1 MGKRRKSLSLV
12 SNIMSDLGLTDV
24 QKLFAVLAIS
34 WFMIALKMW
43 LRSRPAQKKRL
54 AERKAAQEARR
65 AKQQRGYDEME
76 RKNAQKERRTA
87 GAGGT
92 GGTGGTGGAASAA
105 GTKKDS

>member
-43 LRSRPAQKKRL
+43 LRNRPAQKKRL

-65 AKQQRGYDEME
+65 AKQQRGYAELE
-76 RKNAQKERRTA
+76 RKKAQKERCTVGTAGMAGA
-87 GAGGT
+87 GAGGA
-92 GGTGGTGGAASAA
+92 GGADGS
-105 GTKKDS
+105 KKNS